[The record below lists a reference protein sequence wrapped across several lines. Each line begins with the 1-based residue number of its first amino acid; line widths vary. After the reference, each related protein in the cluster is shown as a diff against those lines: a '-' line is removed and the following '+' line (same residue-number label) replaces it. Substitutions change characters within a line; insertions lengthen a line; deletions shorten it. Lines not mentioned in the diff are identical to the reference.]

1 LFGPLPQLHRLLF
14 VAVALLVCVALGAW
28 VAYMTPIPLL
38 WTSGAALGAVL
49 GVGAT
54 YLLVHQPP
62 AATARQVSR
71 RR

>member
-1 LFGPLPQLHRLLF
+1 MFGPLPQLHRLLF
-14 VAVALLVCVALGAW
+14 VTVALLVCVGLGAW

-49 GVGAT
+49 GAVAT
-54 YLLVHQPP
+54 YLLVHQPH
-62 AATARQVSR
+62 AATARHVSR